1 MVRHHGGSRNLEAV
15 GAFYSRLLVKG
26 WRLTEIT
33 ENVSKTGGSGALLRL
48 LDSGCSLFN
57 AEQLMNDFGLY
68 RFEFTPPPGSEALL
82 SHGMFGG
89 FATDDAGVSQ
99 IPDLRGR

>member
-1 MVRHHGGSRNLEAV
+1 MVSHHGGSRNLEAV

-89 FATDDAGVSQ
+89 FATDDTGVSQ
-99 IPDLRGR
+99 VPDLRGR